1 VNTLRIIRAEVD
13 ASFSPGLRTIGLVDE
28 LRDLARTVLL
38 AFADLGV
45 FLPSNRERLIRKM
58 RFLDPLDPD
67 QLVEF
72 LNLCIEAGLIDDAE
86 AGRLRLD
93 GAEARRLAVSM
104 DGHSPVPDDQAYAWA
119 MRLSTPSL
127 A

>member
-1 VNTLRIIRAEVD
+1 MTPLSGNRREIQAWLR
-13 ASFSPGLRTIGLVDE
+13 GLRTIALVDE
-28 LRDLARTVLL
+28 LRDLARAVLL

-45 FLPSNRERLIRKM
+45 YLPSNRERLIRKM

-72 LNLCIEAGLIDDAE
+72 LNVCIEAGLIDDAE

-93 GAEARRLAVSM
+93 AAEARRLAVSM
-104 DGHSPVPDDQAYAWA
+104 DGHSPVPDDQAHAWA
-119 MRLSTPSL
+119 MRLSGPSP

>member
-1 VNTLRIIRAEVD
+1 M
-13 ASFSPGLRTIGLVDE
+13 DE

-45 FLPSNRERLIRKM
+45 FLPSNRERLLRKM

-67 QLVEF
+67 QLIEF

-93 GAEARRLAVSM
+93 PNEARRLAISM
-104 DGHSPVPDDQAYAWA
+104 DGHTPVPDDQAYAWA
-119 MRLSTPSL
+119 TVLSGPSL

>member
-1 VNTLRIIRAEVD
+1 VAITRVALTIRPVD
-13 ASFSPGLRTIGLVDE
+13 D
-28 LRDLARTVLL
+28 LRDLARAVLL

-72 LNLCIEAGLIDDAE
+72 LDLCIEAGLIDDAE

-93 GAEARRLAVSM
+93 PAEARRLAVSM
-104 DGHSPVPDDQAYAWA
+104 DGHSPVPDDQATAWA
-119 MRLSTPSL
+119 MRLNGP
-127 A
+127 APA

>member
-1 VNTLRIIRAEVD
+1 VTPRTGNRREIQAWLSR
-13 ASFSPGLRTIGLVDE
+13 GLRTIAHVDE
-28 LRDLARTVLL
+28 LRDLARAVLL

-45 FLPSNRERLIRKM
+45 YLPSNRERLIRKM

-72 LNLCIEAGLIDDAE
+72 LNVCIEAGLIDDAE

-104 DGHSPVPDDQAYAWA
+104 DGHSPVPDDQAHAWA
-119 MRLSTPSL
+119 MRLSGPSP

>member
-1 VNTLRIIRAEVD
+1 MTGPESHRGRAD
-13 ASFSPGLRTIGLVDE
+13 AARADGLRTIGLVDD

-45 FLPSNRERLIRKM
+45 YLPSNRERLIRKM

-67 QLVEF
+67 ELVEF
-72 LNLCIEAGLIDDAE
+72 LELCIEAGLIDHSE

-93 GAEARRLAVSM
+93 PQEARRLAVSM
-104 DGHSPVPDDQAYAWA
+104 DGHTPVPDAQAHAWA
-119 MRLSTPSL
+119 LRLSGPS
-127 A
+127 AA

>member
-1 VNTLRIIRAEVD
+1 VTVLRGDRGEIRA
-13 ASFSPGLRTIGLVDE
+13 SFLRGLRTIAPVDE
-28 LRDLARTVLL
+28 LRDLARAVLL

-58 RFLDPLDPD
+58 HFLDPLDPD
-67 QLVEF
+67 QLLEF
-72 LNLCIEAGLIDDAE
+72 LNLCIDSGLIDDAE

-93 GAEARRLAVSM
+93 PAEARRLAVSM
-104 DGHSPVPDDQAYAWA
+104 DGHSPVPDDQARAWA
-119 MRLSTPSL
+119 RRLGGPSP

>member
-1 VNTLRIIRAEVD
+1 MAITRVGI
-13 ASFSPGLRTIGLVDE
+13 TIPPVDE
-28 LRDLARTVLL
+28 LRDLARAVLL

-72 LNLCIEAGLIDDAE
+72 LDVCIEAGLIDDAE

-93 GAEARRLAVSM
+93 GAEARRLAISM
-104 DGHSPVPDDQAYAWA
+104 DGHSPVPDDQAHAWA
-119 MRLSTPSL
+119 ALLSGPSP

>member
-1 VNTLRIIRAEVD
+1 VE
-13 ASFSPGLRTIGLVDE
+13 E

-58 RFLDPLDPD
+58 RFLDPLDAD
-67 QLVEF
+67 ELVEF
-72 LNLCIEAGLIDDAE
+72 LNLCIDAGLITQAD
-86 AGRLRLD
+86 AGRVRLD
-93 GAEARRLAVSM
+93 RSEASRLASSM
-104 DGHSPVPDDQAYAWA
+104 DGHTPVPDDQASAWA
-119 MRLSTPSL
+119 LRLGGPSL

>member
-1 VNTLRIIRAEVD
+1 M
-13 ASFSPGLRTIGLVDE
+13 DE
-28 LRDLARTVLL
+28 LRDLARAVLL

-67 QLVEF
+67 ELVEF
-72 LNLCIEAGLIDDAE
+72 LNLCIDSGLITQAD
-86 AGRLRLD
+86 AGRVRLD
-93 GAEARRLAVSM
+93 RSEASRLASSM
-104 DGHSPVPDDQAYAWA
+104 DGHTPVPDDQASAWA
-119 MRLSTPSL
+119 LRLGGPSL

>member
-1 VNTLRIIRAEVD
+1 M
-13 ASFSPGLRTIGLVDE
+13 DE

-45 FLPSNRERLIRKM
+45 YLPSNRERLLRKM

-67 QLVEF
+67 ELVEF
-72 LNLCIEAGLIDDAE
+72 LNLCIDSGLIDDAE

-93 GAEARRLAVSM
+93 PNEAQQLAISM
-104 DGHSPVPDDQAYAWA
+104 DGHSPVPDDQAHAWA
-119 MRLSTPSL
+119 TRLNGPSP

>member
-1 VNTLRIIRAEVD
+1 M
-13 ASFSPGLRTIGLVDE
+13 
-28 LRDLARTVLL
+28 LL

-45 FLPSNRERLIRKM
+45 YLPSNRERLIRKM

-67 QLVEF
+67 QLAPF
-72 LNLCIEAGLIDDAE
+72 LNMCIEAGLIDRE

-93 GAEARRLAVSM
+93 RAEAQRLAVSM
-104 DGHSPVPDDQAYAWA
+104 DGHSPVPDDQAHAWA
-119 MRLSTPSL
+119 MRLGGPSP

>member
-1 VNTLRIIRAEVD
+1 LRNSRGQIE
-13 ASFSPGLRTIGLVDE
+13 ASFSPGLRTIALVEE

-45 FLPSNRERLIRKM
+45 YLPSNRERLIRKM
-58 RFLDPLDPD
+58 RFLDPLDPG

-72 LNLCIEAGLIDDAE
+72 LNLCIGAGLLADAE

-93 GAEARRLAVSM
+93 SAEARCLAVSM
-104 DGHSPVPDDQAYAWA
+104 DGHSPVPDVQANAWA

>member
-1 VNTLRIIRAEVD
+1 MD
-13 ASFSPGLRTIGLVDE
+13 D

-45 FLPSNRERLIRKM
+45 YLPSNRERLLRKM

-67 QLVEF
+67 ELIEF

-93 GAEARRLAVSM
+93 PNEARLLAVSM
-104 DGHSPVPDDQAYAWA
+104 DGHTPVPDDQAYAWA
-119 MRLSTPSL
+119 MRLGGPSP